1 MIKLKKVSEY
11 IFEIPKED
19 KMLVPGIIYATD
31 NMIKD
36 IIQDGSLAQ
45 VKNAAYLPGIVKASI
60 AMPDIHYGYGLPIGG
75 VVATDVKNG
84 VITPGGVGFDI
95 NCGVRLLT
103 FDIEAFSI
111 KDIDALIDQLFKNI
125 PCGVGE
131 GGKFKL
137 SDNEIKEVMVQGAKW
152 ALKKGLA
159 TESDIQ
165 SIESYGCLAG
175 ANPEFVSKR
184 AFERGFDQV
193 GTLGSGNHFLEI
205 GTVEEI
211 FDEDIAERWGL
222 YKGALTLMIHSG
234 SRGLGHQICSDFLK
248 IFENALKKYNI
259 EVKDMQLACAPVES
273 EEGKNY
279 LSALKCAANFA
290 WANRQVLSHLAIETI
305 LNFLKTSYEKLR
317 PRLIYDV
324 AHNIA
329 KKEIHIVD
337 NKKMELMVHRKG
349 ATRAL
354 YKNHPDLP
362 DKYKDTGQPVIIPGD
377 MGRYSYILCGGEK
390 AQDLSFNSACHGAG
404 RVLSR
409 HAAIKKA
416 ANRNIAKELLD
427 VGVYARGRGKK
438 SLKEE
443 MPEAYK
449 DVSEVVEVVHF
460 LDIAKKVVKLRPLC
474 VMKG

>member
-1 MIKLKKVSEY
+1 MIKLRKVSEY

-19 KMLVPGIIYATD
+19 KMLVPGRIYATD

-36 IIQDGSLAQ
+36 IMQDESLTQ

-75 VVATDVKNG
+75 VVATDVKSG

-103 FDIEAFSI
+103 FDIAASDI
-111 KDIDALIDQLFKNI
+111 KDMSKLVDRLFENI

-131 GGKFKL
+131 GGKFRL
-137 SDNEIKEVMVQGAKW
+137 SNNELKEVMVHGATW
-152 ALKKGLA
+152 ALKKGFA
-159 TESDIQ
+159 TKSDIE
-165 SIESYGCLAG
+165 SIESCGCLTG
-175 ANPEFVSKR
+175 ANPDLVSSR

-193 GTLGSGNHFLEI
+193 GTLGSGNHFLEL
-205 GTVEEI
+205 GVVDEI
-211 FDEDIAERWGL
+211 YDKDITNKWGL
-222 YKGALTLMIHSG
+222 FKGNLTLMVHSG
-234 SRGLGHQICSDFLK
+234 SRGLGHQICSDYLK
-248 IFENALKKYNI
+248 IFENAIKKYKI
-259 EVKDMQLACAPVES
+259 EVKDIQLACAPVES

-290 WANRQVLSHLAIETI
+290 WANRQVLSHLSNETI
-305 LNFLKTSYEKLR
+305 SNFLGINYEKLK

-329 KKEIHIVD
+329 KREVHVVDGKE
-337 NKKMELMVHRKG
+337 MQLMVHRKG

-362 DKYKDTGQPVIIPGD
+362 DKYTQTGQPVIIPGD
-377 MGRYSYILCGGEK
+377 MGRYSYILCGGK
-390 AQDLSFNSACHGAG
+390 NAQNLSFNSACHGAG

-427 VGVYARGRGKK
+427 VGIYARGRGKK

-449 DVSEVVEVVHF
+449 DVSEVVEVVHS
-460 LDIAKKVVKLRPLC
+460 LDIATKVVKLRPLC